1 MSGVLSLFQTG
12 KSIPLTVLSIY
23 KKSWKKIYEEN
34 LELSVSIIQEK
45 GIFCLY
51 LMDRQGI
58 EKLKIM
64 FMRGVSILSLVEK
77 EERGLIRSGVLLLP
91 LMITTKEELNIAS
104 TMVGEEIVKQKTLI
118 NNTI

>member
-1 MSGVLSLFQTG
+1 MSNILSLFQTG

-58 EKLKIM
+58 EKIKIM
-64 FMRGVSILSLVEK
+64 FMRGISTLSLIEK
-77 EERGLIRSGVLLLP
+77 QERGLTKSGVIMLP
-91 LMITTKEELNIAS
+91 LKITTKEEFNIAN
-104 TMVGEEIVKQKTLI
+104 TMVGEEILKQKLFC
-118 NNTI
+118 